1 MRCPSELIWIRYV
14 RGESAAK
21 EAALLDEHVTACT
34 ACAQFVAAQRALWDA
49 LDDPAEETPGADLEA
64 RVASAIRAE
73 QPSRGPSVLG
83 AHRWLAPMRTAAAV
97 LLAAGLGVA
106 AGVLT
111 SPRPPKTAYALD
123 YSGVLTTLDV
133 DNLLG
138 ESATGLQTVVEH
150 VDVNAGY
157 QP

>member
-14 RGESAAK
+14 RGEPAAE
-21 EAALLDEHVTACT
+21 EAALLDEHLAVCA

-49 LDDPAEETPGADLEA
+49 LDDPAEKTPWADLEE
-64 RVASAIRAE
+64 RVAAAIRAE
-73 QPSRGPSVLG
+73 QPSRGPSVLA

-106 AGVLT
+106 AGVVS
-111 SPRPPKTAYALD
+111 SPRPPKTVYALD
-123 YSGVLTTLDV
+123 DSGVLSMLDV

-150 VDVNAGY
+150 VGVDAGY